1 MANGKRYFWIKFQSD
16 FFEDKRMKK
25 LRKIAGGDTYITIY
39 LKMLLLSL
47 KNEGCIEYS
56 GLEETFV
63 DELALELDETAE
75 NVGVTVRF
83 LLAHNLLVPI
93 SETSY
98 ILPYAVNNTGSEGS
112 SAARMRKLRGA
123 KVSHCDSRVTQMCKI
138 GDGEKEIDKEI
149 EIDPLSPSE
158 PCQSLKALQ
167 ERFRSSVS
175 VSEKAANICEESKED
190 DTEALRAAA
199 LKSLGKN

>member
-1 MANGKRYFWIKFQSD
+1 MANGKRYFWMKFQSD

-39 LKMLLLSL
+39 LKMLLLSI

-75 NVGVTVRF
+75 NVGVTVQF
-83 LLAHNLLVPI
+83 LLAQNLLVQLT
-93 SETSY
+93 ETSY
-98 ILPYAVNNTGSEGS
+98 ILPYAVNNTGSECA
-112 SAARMRKLRGA
+112 SAKRVREHRERKALQCN
-123 KVSHCDSRVTQMCKI
+123 KLVTERRYR
-138 GDGEKEIDKEI
+138 DRDRE
-149 EIDPLSPSE
+149 DPPTPSE

-175 VSEKAANICEESKED
+175 TSEKAVNIRDESKED
-190 DTEALRAAA
+190 DTESLRAAA
-199 LKSLGKN
+199 LKSLGKS

>member
-1 MANGKRYFWIKFQSD
+1 MANGKRYFWMKFQSD

-39 LKMLLLSL
+39 LKMLLLSI

-75 NVGVTVRF
+75 NVGVTVQF
-83 LLAHNLLVPI
+83 LLAQNLLVQLT
-93 SETSY
+93 ETSY
-98 ILPYAVNNTGSEGS
+98 ILPYAVNNTGSEAAS
-112 SAARMRKLRGA
+112 TIRSRECRQRKALQCNTSATKLQRR
-123 KVSHCDSRVTQMCKI
+123 DRER
-138 GDGEKEIDKEI
+138 DRDRDRE
-149 EIDPLSPSE
+149 DPPTPSE

-175 VSEKAANICEESKED
+175 TSEKAVNIRDESKED
-190 DTEALRAAA
+190 DTESLRAAA
-199 LKSLGKN
+199 LKSLGKS

>member
-1 MANGKRYFWIKFQSD
+1 MANGKRYFWMKFQSD

-39 LKMLLLSL
+39 LKMLLLSI

-63 DELALELDETAE
+63 DELALDLDETAE

-83 LLAHNLLVPI
+83 LLAHNLLVQL
-93 SETSY
+93 SKTSY
-98 ILPYAVNNTGSEGS
+98 ILPYAVNNTGSECS
-112 SAARMRKLRGA
+112 SAKRVREHRERKALQCN
-123 KVSHCDSRVTQMCKI
+123 KLVTERRERYR
-138 GDGEKEIDKEI
+138 DRE
-149 EIDPLSPSE
+149 DPPTPNE

-167 ERFRSSVS
+167 ERFRNSVS
-175 VSEKAANICEESKED
+175 ISGKPAHISDESKED
-190 DTEALRAAA
+190 DIEALRAAA
-199 LKSLGKN
+199 LKSLGKI